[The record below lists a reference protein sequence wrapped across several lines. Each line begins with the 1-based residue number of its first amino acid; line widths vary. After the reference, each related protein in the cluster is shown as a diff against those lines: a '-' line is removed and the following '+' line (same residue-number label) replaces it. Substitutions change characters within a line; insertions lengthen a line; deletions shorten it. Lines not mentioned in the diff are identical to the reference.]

1 MEKFEC
7 NERIKITLDI
17 TIHWKIKS
25 VIKSKSHIFSECKK
39 KKNDQEI
46 KKKGTEGQ
54 KKGTDKSSTTRY
66 GRAVMFDTWK
76 I

>member
-1 MEKFEC
+1 M
-7 NERIKITLDI
+7 
-17 TIHWKIKS
+17 
-25 VIKSKSHIFSECKK
+25 IKSKSHIFSECKK

-66 GRAVMFDTWK
+66 GRAVMFDT
-76 I
+76 